1 MDNMTSAMALVDI
14 EPKIAEV
21 NRTYLDQDVVGDAH
35 NARLNDVSYAYSDGR
50 LYLIYADRFVFWSD
64 DDFATLHE
72 LREVNYEGEDLIAPD
87 RQSIDAVV
95 NTMHGTILLIGRDKR
110 DGQAAGVTLRK
121 ERRSDKFVRHI
132 ATCPPWKT
140 SKAGNAAAGYFGAPP
155 RAMLAVAIYA
165 EPARLYFSLDDGL
178 TWRLQELS
186 DAFAQHVHQV
196 YLPQAVHP
204 QRTARLWVTGGDDPS
219 GVRSGLVCFDALA
232 PDGLLTGF
240 RYVLRERP
248 GFRLVGLTG
257 NGKNIYIGN
266 ESLAGGMLKLQD
278 NAQSIE
284 AQDFEYILG
293 KNRHD
298 YFNFRAIV
306 ATPDG
311 LLVAGSDSYARV
323 GDTIRA
329 DSGGYL
335 YVSNDD
341 GASFRE
347 ISLSAK
353 WVSSIAYD
361 GTAFWVTMSMS
372 GDESAIDMSNRRMT
386 LLRLPKPEDFIEL
399 TDAYCA
405 KLVISDSSDFYREA
419 GYVSY
424 PRAELQPDEAT
435 FRVDMS
441 RYHDLA
447 LLADS
452 YDVGELAVE
461 SLAFT
466 DWHPDANRW
475 LFVADLKLDAPG
487 RYQLPIPKAASIAR
501 YFRVRNIGSRPI
513 AVRQLAFLGK
523 R

>member
-1 MDNMTSAMALVDI
+1 
-14 EPKIAEV
+14 
-21 NRTYLDQDVVGDAH
+21 
-35 NARLNDVSYAYSDGR
+35 
-50 LYLIYADRFVFWSD
+50 
-64 DDFATLHE
+64 
-72 LREVNYEGEDLIAPD
+72 
-87 RQSIDAVV
+87 
-95 NTMHGTILLIGRDKR
+95 
-110 DGQAAGVTLRK
+110 
-121 ERRSDKFVRHI
+121 
-132 ATCPPWKT
+132 
-140 SKAGNAAAGYFGAPP
+140 
-155 RAMLAVAIYA
+155 
-165 EPARLYFSLDDGL
+165 
-178 TWRLQELS
+178 
-186 DAFAQHVHQV
+186 
-196 YLPQAVHP
+196 
-204 QRTARLWVTGGDDPS
+204 
-219 GVRSGLVCFDALA
+219 
-232 PDGLLTGF
+232 
-240 RYVLRERP
+240 VLRERP

-278 NAQSIE
+278 NVQSIE

-298 YFNFRAIV
+298 YFNFRSIV

-335 YVSNDD
+335 YASNDD

-347 ISLSAK
+347 ISLGAK
-353 WVSSIAYD
+353 WVSSLAYD
-361 GTAFWVTMSMS
+361 GTAFWLTMSMS
-372 GDESAIDMSNRRMT
+372 GDEIAIDISNWRLM
-386 LLRLPKPEDFIEL
+386 LLRLPKPGSFIEL

-405 KLVISDSSDFYREA
+405 KLVISDSSAFYRQA

-447 LLADS
+447 LLADT

-461 SLAFT
+461 SLAFM

-487 RYQLPIPKAASIAR
+487 RYQLPIPKAASLAR
-501 YFRVRNIGSRPI
+501 YFRVRNIGNRPI